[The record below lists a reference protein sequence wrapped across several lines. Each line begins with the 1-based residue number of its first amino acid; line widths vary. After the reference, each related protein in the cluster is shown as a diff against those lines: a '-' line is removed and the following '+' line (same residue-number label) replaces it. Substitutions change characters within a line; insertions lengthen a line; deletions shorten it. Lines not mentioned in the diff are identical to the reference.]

1 MATLNS
7 KNSSIVYLN
16 NRMAAFFLG
25 EITNENTNATQYT
38 FYTDA
43 GKTDVK
49 YSLNLNPAVG
59 QRCLQY
65 RCFSATSYLP
75 TFCPYVLYTP
85 QNTID
90 VLYQTN
96 FVTAQA
102 SNHGTI
108 LCTFWSTLKEEASA
122 KQNGGK
128 SIYVVE
134 GKITKGQ
141 HLSYDAATI
150 EKINQQAYTSGVILS
165 GKRNCIFCMAQIIL
179 QPLYIE
185 TTDGF
190 TKQDVA
196 VIKKKPVVLQQFESK
211 HHMIDFCS
219 GGGGSGGAGSGLAQ
233 HNHIPHVDGSGFAFA
248 VFHPGTSMPQ
258 LPWN

>member
-25 EITNENTNATQYT
+25 EITGNNTTQYT

-49 YSLNLNPAVG
+49 YSLNLNPAIG
-59 QRCLQY
+59 TRCLQY

-85 QNTID
+85 QTTID

-96 FVTAQA
+96 FVAAQA

-108 LCTFWSTLKEEASA
+108 LCTFWSTLMQNKKAN
-122 KQNGGK
+122 QNGGG
-128 SIYVVE
+128 SSYVVE
-134 GKITKGQ
+134 GKIIGEQ
-141 HLSYDAATI
+141 HLSYDAAAI
-150 EKINQQAYTSGVILS
+150 EKINQQAYTAGGLILS

-185 TTDGF
+185 TSDGF

-196 VIKKKPVVLQQFESK
+196 VIKKKPVVLQQFESE

-219 GGGGSGGAGSGLAQ
+219 GGGGGGGAGSGLAQ

>member
-16 NRMAAFFLG
+16 NRMASFFLG
-25 EITNENTNATQYT
+25 EITSENTNATQYT

-43 GKTDVK
+43 EKQDVK
-49 YSLNLNPAVG
+49 YSLNLNPAMG

-85 QNTID
+85 QTTID

-96 FVTAQA
+96 FVAAQA

-108 LCTFWSTLKEEASA
+108 LCTFWSTLMENKST
-122 KQNGGK
+122 KQSGGE
-128 SIYVVE
+128 STYVVE
-134 GKITKGQ
+134 GKIIGQQ
-141 HLSYDAATI
+141 HLSYDAAAI
-150 EKINQQAYTSGVILS
+150 EKINQQAYTAGVVLS
-165 GKRNCIFCMAQIIL
+165 GKRNSIFCMAQIIL

-196 VIKKKPVVLQQFESK
+196 VIKKKPVVLQQFSSE

-219 GGGGSGGAGSGLAQ
+219 GGGGGGSGNGLAQ